1 VRGPGDHEEREVERA
16 DDQGRPLDPLAGSA
30 GHDDEQR
37 RYGEG
42 QRDGA
47 LRCRQEHE
55 AG

>member
-1 VRGPGDHEEREVERA
+1 VRGPGDHEEREVEQA
-16 DDQGRPLDPLAGSA
+16 DDQAARLDSLAGSA
-30 GHDDEQR
+30 GCDDEER